1 MSPRAV
7 AALALVAGLFIVV
20 GAQRSSSCQQDAL
33 KRCTDPLKV
42 LTNNRD
48 LGFATTKNELDTMCP
63 KLIDGLRCIDNFTGR
78 CLDAQHREFFHM
90 LYAGTKQVIVDLC
103 QDEDYQADYLSHA
116 PCMRDVQSGYEQC
129 AIEYQSHIADQQ
141 APTSSDQNDAVE
153 HSNRLCCSFQNY
165 MKCSQAV
172 VKATCGH
179 QTATFTRGF
188 LDTMAGPLIQGYC
201 LSYDQE
207 AYDCR
212 QMGVEP
218 SYVRDAVDQALDRI
232 DADVDHVDSEPAA
245 TAAGATGPRTGT
257 SSSSSTGGSAHQWA
271 WPLTALATL
280 VLARH

>member
-1 MSPRAV
+1 MTETADFFAHIFLSDR
-7 AALALVAGLFIVV
+7 LVDKMMKKMIVI
-20 GAQRSSSCQQDAL
+20 
-33 KRCTDPLKV
+33 RC
-42 LTNNRD
+42 
-48 LGFATTKNELDTMCP
+48 F
-63 KLIDGLRCIDNFTGR
+63 
-78 CLDAQHREFFHM
+78 
-90 LYAGTKQVIVDLC
+90 
-103 QDEDYQADYLSHA
+103 
-116 PCMRDVQSGYEQC
+116 
-129 AIEYQSHIADQQ
+129 
-141 APTSSDQNDAVE
+141 
-153 HSNRLCCSFQNY
+153 
-165 MKCSQAV
+165 
-172 VKATCGH
+172 
-179 QTATFTRGF
+179 
-188 LDTMAGPLIQGYC
+188 QGYC